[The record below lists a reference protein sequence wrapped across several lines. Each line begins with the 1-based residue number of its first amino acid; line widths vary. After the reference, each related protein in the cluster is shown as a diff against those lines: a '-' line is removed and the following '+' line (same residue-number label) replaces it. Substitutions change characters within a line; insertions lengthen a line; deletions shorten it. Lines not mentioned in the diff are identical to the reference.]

1 MRNTGKYLIPSIV
14 AAALVAIGS
23 FAWFRFNPSPAAPA
37 PLQKIRI
44 ANVGLFSNFNVI
56 AARKGYFAQ
65 NGLDAQV
72 DEYDSGGTSMAA
84 LLSGKADVAVAADFV
99 GVSNIFAHDDLTI
112 LAEVSSHVVWDVFA
126 RRDRGIKVPAD
137 LRGKRIGVTL
147 KTAGEFYLGQFLTAN
162 GLQFKDVKLVDLSAT
177 DLVSKFES
185 GELDAIVIF
194 QPNGYAIRQRMGDQA
209 VSWSAQDDRRTLALA
224 YALRPFAEAHPDVIE
239 KYLRALVQAADFNRM
254 HEAESKALLASALD
268 YDPAYMDFIWPRFI
282 FGVTLD
288 QDLLLDMESQARWI
302 IANGLTDRTAVPNYL
317 GFIWFDGLEKVSP
330 GAVTIIH

>member
-1 MRNTGKYLIPSIV
+1 MRNTGKYLIPTI
-14 AAALVAIGS
+14 AAVVLIGLGS
-23 FAWFRFNPSPAAPA
+23 FAWLRFSRRPAAPA

-56 AARKGYFAQ
+56 AAQKGYFAQ

-84 LLSGKADVAVAADFV
+84 LLSGKADVAIAADFV
-99 GVSNIFAHDDLTI
+99 GVSNIFTHDDLTI

-126 RRDRGIKVPAD
+126 RHDKGIRIPAD
-137 LRGKRIGVTL
+137 LKGKRIGVTR

-162 GLQFKDVKLVDLSAT
+162 GLQFKDVKIVDLSAT
-177 DLVSKFES
+177 DLVSQLES
-185 GELDAIVIF
+185 GELDAAVVF
-194 QPNGYAIRQRMGDQA
+194 QPNGYAIQQQLGDQV
-209 VSWSAQDDRRTLALA
+209 VSWSAQDSRRTLALA

-239 KYLRALVQAADFNRM
+239 KYLRAIVQAADYNRT
-254 HEAESKALLASALD
+254 HEAESKALLASALG

-302 IANGLTDRTAVPNYL
+302 IANKLTDRTAVPNYL
-317 GFIWFDGLEKVSP
+317 GFIWFDGLEKAAP